1 MPGLLPG
8 ALALLLIAMLFGSAV
23 AALLRD
29 ASALDVLTLVQEP
42 YLRRVLL
49 FTVWQATLSTLLSV
63 GLGLMVARA
72 LARRRFA
79 GRQVLIRLLGLP
91 MVTPAIVAVFGIVE
105 VFGQQGWLSSL
116 ARLLGWTTWPSLY
129 GLGGILLAHVFFNL
143 PLAVRLLLPL
153 WQTIP
158 GESWRIASQLGMRS
172 GAIWRLLEWPLLRQ
186 ALPGVAGLVF
196 MLCFTSFAVVLT
208 LGGGPAATTLE
219 VAIYQALRFDFEP
232 SRAALLALLQ
242 MTICAALAL
251 SLQRISQV
259 QTVEAGTGI
268 QQLRPDNAGY
278 WGRCLDTLLIS
289 ICAAGLLLPLA
300 AVLWG
305 GLTGPWASVL
315 ADPGLWRASGRSLW
329 VALSASSLAV
339 ALAWALALSGCELR
353 LRRHRPR
360 WADLLEFS
368 GSLALAVP
376 ALVLGTGLFILLQP
390 HIDVLAAG
398 LWLVVLVQALLALPF
413 ALRLLAPPL
422 LQSAQRYDRLCAS
435 LDIRG
440 WQRWRWVEWP
450 QLRRALGLALA
461 LGAALAIGDLGAI
474 ALFGVEQTKTL
485 PLLLYQRL
493 ASYQMEAAGVT
504 ALLLLLLALLL
515 FAGLEKVI
523 GGTSHD

>member
-116 ARLLGWTTWPSLY
+116 AQLLGWTTWPSLY

-376 ALVLGTGLFILLQP
+376 ALVGTGLFILLQP